1 MFDWL
6 KESSPEGSFTLRLQE
21 LGCCSFKLCRR
32 HVHRLLH
39 LLGRRLNEV
48 GVDMVAETLLAQH
61 PADQVQGGAGAAH
74 RRTIWPVVAGSWGA
88 VEVGKGTAPVRNVSA
103 VNMSTV
109 RRLYVK
115 RL

>member
-1 MFDWL
+1 MVDWL

-48 GVDMVAETLLAQH
+48 GVNMVAEALLAQH
-61 PADQVQGGAGAAH
+61 PAHQVQGGAGAAH
-74 RRTIWPVVAGSWGA
+74 RRTIWPVVARSWGS

-103 VNMSTV
+103 EPVNS
-109 RRLYVK
+109 
-115 RL
+115 